1 MSDISGLV
9 PEVEPFQEK
18 TAFMRFM
25 GRVGQLRPITWFM
38 LHVGT
43 HVDPVLMRL
52 SGGRVNVTGTDMV
65 VILHHVGAKTGK
77 ARQTPLVYFTE
88 GQDVIL
94 IASYG
99 GSPSHPAW
107 LHNIRANPEVELWVG
122 NRGGAYRARIATAE
136 ERAVLWPKANAL
148 YPGYDGY
155 QELAGDRE
163 IPVVICSPRN

>member
-1 MSDISGLV
+1 MSDIRALV

-43 HVDPVLMRL
+43 
-52 SGGRVNVTGTDMV
+52 
-65 VILHHVGAKTGK
+65 
-77 ARQTPLVYFTE
+77 Q
-88 GQDVIL
+88 
-94 IASYG
+94 
-99 GSPSHPAW
+99 
-107 LHNIRANPEVELWVG
+107 
-122 NRGGAYRARIATAE
+122 
-136 ERAVLWPKANAL
+136 AVLWPKANAL